1 MQQGKYADAASAVK
15 TVIDSPHALATNDD
29 LALGSAYNKI
39 RTTDGLAESIY
50 SYEYNATIS
59 NGGWWPTYA
68 FNSAATAIFGTYS
81 IFERTYGPTNQFLNV
96 YAAND
101 LRIQPINSSIGI
113 IQIRIMARL
122 GRLLRMLVVAGS
134 GMMRTLC

>member
-1 MQQGKYADAASAVK
+1 MD
-15 TVIDSPHALATNDD
+15 
-29 LALGSAYNKI
+29 
-39 RTTDGLAESIY
+39 ESIY

-81 IFERTYGPTNQFLNV
+81 IFERTYGPINLFLNV
-96 YAAND
+96 YQDND
-101 LRIQPINSSIGI
+101 LRIQPNQFFHWNYTNPDNGKTWT
-113 IQIRIMARL
+113 AP
-122 GRLLRMLVVAGS
+122 LRMLVVAGS

>member
-15 TVIDSPHALATNDD
+15 TVIDSPHALATNND

-39 RTTDGLAESIY
+39 RTTDGLDESIY

-81 IFERTYGPTNQFLNV
+81 IFERTYGPTNQ
-96 YAAND
+96 
-101 LRIQPINSSIGI
+101 
-113 IQIRIMARL
+113 IRTMARL
-122 GRLLRMLVVAGS
+122 GRLLRMLVAVGS